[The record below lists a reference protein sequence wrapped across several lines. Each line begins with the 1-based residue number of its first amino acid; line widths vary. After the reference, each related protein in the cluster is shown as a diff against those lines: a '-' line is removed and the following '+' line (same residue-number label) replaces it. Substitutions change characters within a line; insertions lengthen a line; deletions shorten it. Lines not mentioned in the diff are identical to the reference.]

1 MLDNRTIVD
10 RTLMPERLDASVLTA
25 GENKITFVSKSMGGD
40 LRLAGLL
47 FLPEG
52 FDPKAKYPTI
62 VLNSAV
68 NQVKEQTGAVYGRKL
83 AKQGFI
89 ALSFDHQG
97 FGDSEGMIRHYDYSP
112 ARIEGIQDAISFLRM
127 HEFVDRDRVYGIGIC
142 MGGSTM
148 AYTALT
154 DKRM

>member
-25 GENKITFVSKSMGGD
+25 GENKITFVSKTMGGD

-52 FDPKAKYPTI
+52 FDPKSKYPTI

-68 NQVKEQTGAVYGRKL
+68 NQVKEQTGAVYGRHL
-83 AKQGFI
+83 AGEGYVT
-89 ALSFDHQG
+89 LVFDHLG
-97 FGDSEGMIRHYDYSP
+97 YGDSEGALRNNENSFVK
-112 ARIEGIQDAISFLRM
+112 IEGIRDAMDPRL
-127 HEFVDRDRVYGIGIC
+127 
-142 MGGSTM
+142 
-148 AYTALT
+148 
-154 DKRM
+154 KR